1 MSAMVVEHKH
11 PTLPITLTFEDD
23 GRTGY
28 AYLVR
33 APEGIVADVWVY
45 NAGDAPE
52 ENDWEDVSL
61 APFRNSKSYVS
72 HTGLFQLP
80 DQVSD
85 VKVNWFTADDGRVG
99 GSLLIRGKVVAK
111 LLEGDKPGMSLMA
124 SRDGPVARVLR

>member
-1 MSAMVVEHKH
+1 MIVELKH
-11 PTLPITLTFEDD
+11 PTLPIALMFEDD

-33 APEGIVADVWVY
+33 APEDIVADVWVY

-61 APFRNSKSYVS
+61 APFRNSKSYASQV
-72 HTGLFQLP
+72 GLFQLP
-80 DQVSD
+80 DQISD
-85 VKVNWFTADDGRVG
+85 VEVNWSTARDGRVG
-99 GSLLIRGKVVAK
+99 GSLLIRGTVVAR

-124 SRDGPVARVLR
+124 SRDGPVARILR